1 MRSLRHLV
9 LIGCAVVTPTQAQQA
24 APPSPVGVVKVERRP
39 ITETS
44 EFLGRIQAVERVNIQ
59 PRLTAFLTK
68 RLFTE
73 GTEVKKGDL
82 LYQLEQEPFAADL
95 QSKQASVKQVE
106 AQLQNANLTLDRAQ
120 QLLKSAAGTVAT
132 FDTAQANQKSQEAL
146 LLAAQAQLRQAEIN
160 LAYTE
165 IRAPIDGKIGQT
177 SVTEGNV
184 VSPNSGVLTTI
195 VSQDPM
201 YVVFPVSVRTVL
213 ELRARISGDA
223 GFGALKV
230 KIRLPDGRI
239 YGQPGKLDFLN
250 NSVSGNTDTVTLR
263 AVVPNPTVAGS
274 RAEPG
279 AQRQLIDAEL
289 VTVLLEGAEP
299 VNMLTIPRAA
309 VLTDQGGDYVYI
321 VDGDGKAQRR
331 GIKLD
336 PSTTPTLAVL
346 AGGPDEGQQV
356 IVEGLQRV
364 RPGVAVLATPA
375 TPSPA
380 SEPRR

>member
-1 MRSLRHLV
+1 
-9 LIGCAVVTPTQAQQA
+9 
-24 APPSPVGVVKVERRP
+24 
-39 ITETS
+39 
-44 EFLGRIQAVERVNIQ
+44 
-59 PRLTAFLTK
+59 
-68 RLFTE
+68 
-73 GTEVKKGDL
+73 
-82 LYQLEQEPFAADL
+82 
-95 QSKQASVKQVE
+95 
-106 AQLQNANLTLDRAQ
+106 
-120 QLLKSAAGTVAT
+120 
-132 FDTAQANQKSQEAL
+132 
-146 LLAAQAQLRQAEIN
+146 
-160 LAYTE
+160 
-165 IRAPIDGKIGQT
+165 
-177 SVTEGNV
+177 
-184 VSPNSGVLTTI
+184 
-195 VSQDPM
+195 M

-213 ELRARISGDA
+213 ELRARISGEA

-346 AGGPDEGQQV
+346 ASGPDEGQQV

>member
-1 MRSLRHLV
+1 MRSLCHLV
-9 LIGCAVVTPTQAQQA
+9 LIGCAVVAPADAQQA
-24 APPSPVGVVKVERRP
+24 AAPSAVGVVRVERRP

-44 EFLGRIQAVERVNIQ
+44 EFLGRIQAIGRVNIQ
-59 PRLTAFLTK
+59 PRVTAFLTK

-82 LYQLEQEPFAADL
+82 LYQLEQEPFVADL

-120 QLLKSAAGTVAT
+120 QLLKSAAGTLAT
-132 FDTAQANQKSQEAL
+132 FDTAQANQRSQEAQ

-165 IRAPIDGKIGQT
+165 ITAPIDGKIGQT

-201 YVVFPVSVRTVL
+201 YVVFAVPVRTVL
-213 ELRARISGDA
+213 EIRARISGEA
-223 GFGALKV
+223 GFDALKV
-230 KIRLPDGRI
+230 KVRLPDGHI
-239 YGQPGKLDFLN
+239 YGQLGKLEFLN
-250 NSVSGNTDTVTLR
+250 NSVSGNTDTLTLR
-263 AVVPNPTVAGS
+263 AVMPNPTVEGS
-274 RAEPG
+274 RSDLG
-279 AQRQLIDAEL
+279 ARRQLIDAEL

-299 VNMLTIPRAA
+299 INMLTIPRAA

-321 VDGDGKAQRR
+321 VDSEGKAQRR
-331 GIKLD
+331 SIKLD

-346 AGGPDEGQQV
+346 ASGPDEGQQI

-364 RPGVAVLATPA
+364 RPGGAVLATPA

>member
-9 LIGCAVVTPTQAQQA
+9 LIGCAVVVPAHAQQVG
-24 APPSPVGVVKVERRP
+24 PPSAVGVVKVERRAV
-39 ITETS
+39 TETS

-59 PRLTAFLTK
+59 PRVTAFLTK

-82 LYQLEQEPFAADL
+82 LYRLEQEPFVADL
-95 QSKQASVKQVE
+95 ESKQASVKQVE

-120 QLLKSAAGTVAT
+120 QLLKSAAGTLAT
-132 FDTAQANQKSQEAL
+132 FDTAQANQKSQEAQ
-146 LLAAQAQLRQAEIN
+146 LLAARAQVRQAEIN

-165 IRAPIDGKIGQT
+165 INAPIDGKIGQT

-201 YVVFPVSVRTVL
+201 HVVFAVPVWTVL
-213 ELRARISGDA
+213 EIRARISGEA
-223 GFGALKV
+223 GFDALKV
-230 KIRLPDGRI
+230 KVRLPDGHI
-239 YGQPGKLDFLN
+239 YGQVGKLEFLN
-250 NSVSGNTDTVTLR
+250 NSVSGNTDTLTLR
-263 AVVPNPTVAGS
+263 AVMPNPTLGGS
-274 RAEPG
+274 RSDLG
-279 AQRQLIDAEL
+279 ARRQLIDAEL

-321 VDGDGKAQRR
+321 VDSEGKAQRR
-331 GIKLD
+331 SIKLD
-336 PSTTPTLAVL
+336 PSTTPALAVL
-346 AGGPDEGQQV
+346 ASGPDEGQQV

-364 RPGVAVLATPA
+364 RPGGAVLATPA

>member
-9 LIGCAVVTPTQAQQA
+9 LIGCAVVAPTQAQQA
-24 APPSPVGVVKVERRP
+24 APLSPVGVVKVERRP

-59 PRLTAFLTK
+59 PRLTVFLTK

-213 ELRARISGDA
+213 ELRARISGEA

-346 AGGPDEGQQV
+346 ASGPDEGQQV